1 MAGKHGRIYQVLL
14 IAVLILNSSCERDN
28 DIPEVNTNRLS
39 ALPEQ
44 VNFPDN
50 NPFSIEKSQ
59 LGRLLFWDP
68 ILSGSKDVACAS
80 CHHPD
85 FGFAD
90 GRDLPIGVG
99 GDGLGPSRRAGAVI
113 KRNSPSVI
121 NAAFNGIDINGTYN
135 PNAAP
140 MFWDN
145 RAHSLEEQALL
156 PILSLDEMCGD
167 AITEE
172 DILDSV
178 IQRLRA
184 IPQYRA
190 LFAGAFGNDLIDDN
204 RIAMAI
210 STFQR
215 TLISNNSRFDQYM
228 RGNIDAL
235 DNREIRGMNTF
246 INSGCVDCH
255 SGPML
260 SDFQLH
266 TLSVPNHSLLEDR
279 GATSAFDFRTPSLRN
294 LNLTAPYMHNG
305 SFDGLRDV
313 LEFYND
319 ISGEGQRSQNPD
331 VDQNQI
337 DQDARN
343 LRLNNDDFDGL
354 LAFLNTLN
362 DEIDVSIPLEVPSK
376 LSVGGNIH

>member
-1 MAGKHGRIYQVLL
+1 
-14 IAVLILNSSCERDN
+14 
-28 DIPEVNTNRLS
+28 
-39 ALPEQ
+39 
-44 VNFPDN
+44 
-50 NPFSIEKSQ
+50 
-59 LGRLLFWDP
+59 
-68 ILSGSKDVACAS
+68 
-80 CHHPD
+80 
-85 FGFAD
+85 
-90 GRDLPIGVG
+90 
-99 GDGLGPSRRAGAVI
+99 
-113 KRNSPSVI
+113 
-121 NAAFNGIDINGTYN
+121 
-135 PNAAP
+135 
-140 MFWDN
+140 
-145 RAHSLEEQALL
+145 
-156 PILSLDEMCGD
+156 
-167 AITEE
+167 
-172 DILDSV
+172 
-178 IQRLRA
+178 
-184 IPQYRA
+184 